1 MDVLDMFRNDP
12 AKKEFVGRPD
22 TSGGPEV
29 LISAPIRVD
38 DKSCLICHGVAASA
52 PPELGKLYGMNN
64 AFGCKLNDVVGAEIV
79 GVLAQY
85 RVLDEHG
92 LVGRRFRR
100 SLGAHQ
106 RPGLRF
112 LQKE

>member
-85 RVLDEHG
+85 RVLE
-92 LVGRRFRR
+92 RRTF
-100 SLGAHQ
+100 
-106 RPGLRF
+106 
-112 LQKE
+112 K